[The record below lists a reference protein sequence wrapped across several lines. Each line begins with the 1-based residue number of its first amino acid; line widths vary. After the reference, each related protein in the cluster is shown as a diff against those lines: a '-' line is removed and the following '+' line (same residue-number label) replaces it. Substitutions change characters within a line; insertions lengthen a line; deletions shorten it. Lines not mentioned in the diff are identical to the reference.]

1 MRVFGPS
8 ALGRLTLGLA
18 LAGLVACSGKTRE
31 IGRDADDGAA
41 GAGAS
46 SGEDAGGAPGSG
58 ATSSGGTG
66 VGAAGSGAVSNEAGA
81 GSGGTP
87 DVTSGGGLD
96 LDGAPIYTRAQRLT
110 NAQWERAVTD
120 ILRLPAPPNQ
130 AQNFEVPVAGLSDF
144 TNNERVLT
152 VTNSQF
158 ASYELAAETVS
169 ALATGSTEAL
179 AALAAGDDADTF
191 VRTFGRRAFR
201 RPLSEEEVQRYLAMF
216 ARGEELY
223 GAGFASGAGFVVR
236 TMLQSPHFLYRTE
249 LGPAGEPLTGYEMAS
264 KLSFWLLGTTPSDAL
279 LDAAAAGEL
288 DTEAGAEATART
300 MLEQPSALEMMRD
313 LMAQWLRLNLFATI
327 TKPGVPEYTE
337 ALNLELEQASH
348 AFFEHLYRENLG
360 LRALLT
366 TTTGFVGAGTAP
378 LYGVEPPASGLEARD
393 LGPSRL
399 GYFTQVPF
407 LALNAMNAE
416 PDSIRRGLAI
426 HVGILCGKLP
436 PALPGIP
443 PIPELEADQTNRERI
458 TALTAG
464 CGGDCH
470 NVFVNP
476 LGFAFENFDGLG
488 RERSLDNGQPV
499 DTTGAYPFSA
509 GALEFSGASELMQ
522 ILADE
527 PQAHLCY
534 AKKLSGYALQ
544 RDIVESDRALLDT
557 LAADFTA
564 STKAILLSLV
574 RNPAFR
580 HRPQGAP

>member
-8 ALGRLTLGLA
+8 ALGRFTLGLA

-31 IGRDADDGAA
+31 IGRDRDEGAA

-58 ATSSGGTG
+58 GASAGGNG
-66 VGAAGSGAVSNEAGA
+66 MGAAGSGAASNEAGA
-81 GSGGTP
+81 GGAP
-87 DVTSGGGLD
+87 DVSAGGGLD
-96 LDGAPIYTRAQRLT
+96 LYGDPIYTRAQRLT

-120 ILRLPAPPNQ
+120 ILRLPAPPNL
-130 AQNFEVPVAGLSDF
+130 AQDFEEPVAGVYDF
-144 TNNERVLT
+144 NNNERVLT
-152 VTNSQF
+152 VTNSLF
-158 ASYELAAETVS
+158 ASYEVAAETVS

-201 RPLSEEEVQRYLAMF
+201 RPLSEEEVQRYLVVF

-223 GAGFASGAGFVVR
+223 GAGFENGAAFVVR

-249 LGPAGEPLTGYEMAS
+249 LGPAGEPLNGYEMAS

-288 DTEAGAEATART
+288 DTEAGAEATASA
-300 MLEQPSALEMMRD
+300 MLEQPSALEMIRD
-313 LMAQWLRLNLFATI
+313 LTAQWLRLNQFATI
-327 TKPGVPEYTE
+327 AKPGVPEYTE
-337 ALNLELEQASH
+337 ALNLELEQASY
-348 AFFEHLYRENLG
+348 AFFDHLYRENLG

-378 LYGVEPPASGLEARD
+378 LYGVEPPASGLEARE
-393 LGPSRL
+393 LGPSRP

-436 PALPGIP
+436 PALPEIP
-443 PIPELEADQTNRERI
+443 PIPELEAGQTNRERI

-464 CGGDCH
+464 CGGECH
-470 NVFVNP
+470 NVLVNP
-476 LGFAFENFDGLG
+476 LGFAFENFDGMG
-488 RERSLDNGQPV
+488 RERSVDNGRPV
-499 DTTGAYPFSA
+499 DTAGAYPFSA
-509 GALEFSGASELMQ
+509 GALEFSGAAELMQ

-544 RDIVESDRALLDT
+544 RDIVESDRALLEA

-564 STKAILLSLV
+564 STKAIMLSLV

-580 HRPQGAP
+580 HRPLGAL